1 MENND
6 SVCYINKINKI
17 EPIEGADKI
26 ELATVNGWTSV
37 VQKGIHKEGDLILC
51 ITTDAVIPEELATRW
66 GVINYLRK
74 GNRVRTVKL
83 KGVYSEC
90 VLIPLK
96 DIGGK
101 YSSYEGA
108 DLMKELNIFKYEPP
122 VREIITSTHIPRVYF
137 KWNEIHRG
145 KMWKSYT
152 NYLIHTIKN
161 KTKKYYRDNLN
172 FNKYYKF
179 PNQKNVPHMFSDGDT
194 VVITRKIHGTNARYG
209 IVKKNI
215 LTPIDRFKILMG
227 DKWAGYEYVYGSH
240 NVEKGSDSQGFYST
254 DVWAEIANDYDIKNK
269 LWKLVKDSDK
279 DWLGSGIILYGE
291 IYGQGIQGEKYTYG
305 LTGKALMLFDIEI
318 DGIYQSEE
326 YWRAMNNHYNFSYSV
341 PLLYEGPW
349 SKEIQD
355 KYVLNQFIP
364 NTNVPEEGIVVKCPS
379 GDRDKINKVI
389 NPEYHTFSEKHLV
402 PDSH

>member
-1 MENND
+1 MENQD

-17 EPIEGADKI
+17 EEIPGADKI
-26 ELATVNGWTSV
+26 ELATINGWTSV
-37 VQKGIHKEGDLILC
+37 VQKGIHKEGDLVLC
-51 ITTDAVIPEELATRW
+51 ITTDAVIPTNYSDAW
-66 GVINYLRK
+66 GVTNYLRK
-74 GNRVRTVKL
+74 GNRVRTVRL

-90 VLIPLK
+90 ILIPARGV
-96 DIGGK
+96 IGSNFK
-101 YSSYEGA
+101 EGQ
-108 DLMKELNIFKYEPP
+108 DLMESLCIRKYEPP
-122 VREIITSTHIPRVYF
+122 VREVVVSIPRVYF
-137 KWNEIHRG
+137 KWNEVHKY

-161 KTKKYYRDNLN
+161 KTKKYYKDNLN

-179 PNQKNVPHMFSDGDT
+179 PNQKNVPHMFNADDT

-254 DVWAEIANDYDIKNK
+254 DVWAEIANKYDIKER
-269 LWKLVKDSDK
+269 LWKLAKDSDK
-279 DWLGSGIILYGE
+279 EWLGSGIIIYGE
-291 IYGQGIQGEKYTYG
+291 IYGAGIQGDKYSYG
-305 LTGKALMLFDIEI
+305 LSDKELVLFDIEI
-318 DGIYQSEE
+318 DGNYQPED
-326 YWRAMNNHYNFSYSV
+326 YWRTLANHYGFDYSCTV
-341 PLLYEGPW
+341 PLLYQGLW
-349 SKEIQD
+349 SKEVQD
-355 KYVLNQFIP
+355 KYALNQFIP
-364 NTNVPEEGIVVKCPS
+364 NTNVPHEGIVVKCPS
-379 GDRDKINKVI
+379 GDRKKVSKII